1 MTMLDRRRF
10 LTTAACSLA
19 ASPLVTP
26 VAFAALPS
34 DHRLV
39 VVILRGGMDGLDVLQ
54 PYGDPGLAALRPG
67 FEIGPG
73 AGAMDLTGFHAMHP
87 GLADLAPLWRA
98 GELGFAQAVS
108 TPYRDGRSHFD
119 GQDILEAGTAG
130 DVPSLTRRDGWLN
143 RLLSV
148 LPGAEGRTAFAIGRD
163 DMLLLRGTAPHAAWV
178 PDARLEMEAAT
189 RDLLMHV
196 YHDDPL
202 FRDKAAEALLLSAQ
216 GPAVKVGRGDTVEA
230 LFGFAATQLAGESR
244 IAAMSLSGWDTHRG
258 QPRQLSR
265 ALQRLSQGI
274 LTLRDG
280 LGPAWSR
287 TTVLAMTEF
296 GRTARENGTNGTDHG
311 TGGTLI
317 AAGGAIAGGQVWGAW
332 PGLGEADLLDR
343 RDLMPL
349 RDVRAYAAWA
359 LHGLYGVDRR
369 VLSTLVFPGLEMG
382 RDPGLLG

>member
-1 MTMLDRRRF
+1 MLDRRRF
-10 LTTAACSLA
+10 LQTAACSLA

-26 VAFAALPS
+26 MAFAALPS

-54 PYGDPGLAALRPG
+54 PYGDPGLALLRPD
-67 FEIGPG
+67 FAIGPA
-73 AGAMDLTGFHAMHP
+73 AGAHDLTGFHALHP
-87 GLADLAPLWRA
+87 ELADLLPLWRA

-130 DVPSLTRRDGWLN
+130 EVPSLSRRDGWLN
-143 RLLSV
+143 RLLGV
-148 LPGAEGRTAFAIGRD
+148 LPGAEGRTAFAIGRE
-163 DMLLLRGTAPHAAWV
+163 DMLLLRGDAAHSSWA
-178 PDARLEMEAAT
+178 PDARLELEAAT
-189 RDLLMHV
+189 RDLLLHV

-202 FRDKAAEALLLSAQ
+202 FRDRAAEALLLSAK
-216 GPAVKVGRGDTVEA
+216 GPEAKPGEGDSVEA
-230 LFGFAATQLAGESR
+230 LFGFAAEQLSGDSR
-244 IAAMSLSGWDTHRG
+244 IAALSISGWDTHRG
-258 QPRQLSR
+258 QPRQILR
-265 ALQRLSQGI
+265 ALRRLSNGI

-296 GRTARENGTNGTDHG
+296 GRTAAQNGSYGTDHG

-317 AAGGAIAGGQVWGAW
+317 AAGGAIAGGQVWGQW
-332 PGLGEADLLDR
+332 PGLAESALLDR

-369 VLSTLVFPGLEMG
+369 LLSTLVFPGLEMG
-382 RDPGLLG
+382 SDPGLLA